1 MSFLE
6 RFQSLST
13 SRKLGVVLAAVLLL
27 AVVAGGATFLWSRQS
42 AYAVLF
48 KDLRTMDAATIVAD
62 LDKRKVPYE
71 LRDGGA
77 TILVPAKVADAT
89 RLAVMS
95 EDLPL
100 KGTVGFE
107 IFNKSDMGLTDFAQK
122 INYRRALQG
131 ELART
136 IMALEGVESA
146 RVHLSLAEPSVFR
159 EDRRPS
165 KASVTL
171 IPRAGHVFTPGAIAG
186 VQRLVAAAVPDLSV
200 ADVVVLDEKGDVV
213 SVERG
218 ALGLTAPSNLQQRQA
233 IEEVYA
239 ARIRQALQGL
249 VAEDQLVVRVV
260 AEPAPAAA
268 LAPASGDQALADEA
282 TAPVQDQ
289 GLSTGAPEA
298 RTFPIAITLEIAAPL
313 GPQMLEAV
321 RRRAGEAVGL
331 NLPAGDTLVV
341 QQSYA
346 VGGVPPPVTAPSAT
360 APSRGDGLAEA
371 VSGARWISPVL
382 VVVLAGLF
390 GLALLLQR
398 RGGRAPD
405 QGRLAPGERQAYAD
419 RLRAL
424 LEQEGDHVQGA

>member
-1 MSFLE
+1 MSTLE
-6 RFQSLST
+6 RFQSLSAG
-13 SRKLGVVLAAVLLL
+13 RKLGVVLATVLLA
-27 AVVAGGATFLWSRQS
+27 AVIVGGGFFLWSRQS

-136 IMALEGVESA
+136 IMALDGVESA
-146 RVHLSLAEPSVFR
+146 RVHLSLAEPTVFR

-165 KASVTL
+165 KGSVTL
-171 IPRAGHVFTPGAIAG
+171 IPRAGHTFAPGAIAG

-213 SVERG
+213 SVETG
-218 ALGLTAPSNLQQRQA
+218 AAGLVPPANVQQRQA
-233 IEEVYA
+233 IEDFYV
-239 ARIRQALQGL
+239 ARIRQALHGL
-249 VAEDQLVVRVV
+249 VAEDQLVVRVA
-260 AEPAPAAA
+260 AEPAMAPPVPGEAGGSDTGEAA
-268 LAPASGDQALADEA
+268 LSALSPQARA
-282 TAPVQDQ
+282 
-289 GLSTGAPEA
+289 
-298 RTFPIAITLEIAAPL
+298 FPIAITLEIGAPL
-313 GPQMLEAV
+313 GPQGLEAV

-331 NLPAGDTLVV
+331 DLAAGDTLVV
-341 QQSYA
+341 QQSFA
-346 VGGVPPPVTAPSAT
+346 VGGTPTPAAPVVAPEPRPA
-360 APSRGDGLAEA
+360 DGLAEA
-371 VSGARWISPVL
+371 VSSARWISPVL
-382 VVVLAGLF
+382 IVVLVG
-390 GLALLLQR
+390 LLLVALWLHR
-398 RGGRAPD
+398 RGGPRPAR
-405 QGRLAPGERQAYAD
+405 GGLAPSEHEAFAA
-419 RLRAL
+419 RLRTL
-424 LEQEGDHVQGA
+424 LDREGDHVQGA